1 MSSHISIEKSVSS
14 SVAVNQQVHT
24 AMTKLLRLLPLLVVG
39 CLLLQSLQ
47 PIATAT
53 NDVGEEV
60 CDQAIEGEAI
70 TFEDYVWEYVKSIKK
85 APKTAKK
92 GPTKRIKVNKN
103 ECAKFLL
110 LHAKTEKAES

>member
-1 MSSHISIEKSVSS
+1 MQYGLYRKHTRMERILIMSSHISIEKSVSS

-39 CLLLQSLQ
+39 YLLLQSLQ

-60 CDQAIEGEAI
+60 CDQAIEGEVI
-70 TFEDYVWEYVKSIKK
+70 TFEDYVLEYVKTPPSK

-92 GPTKRIKVNKN
+92 APTKKIKVNK
-103 ECAKFLL
+103 
-110 LHAKTEKAES
+110 

>member
-1 MSSHISIEKSVSS
+1 
-14 SVAVNQQVHT
+14 
-24 AMTKLLRLLPLLVVG
+24 MTKLLRLLPLLVVG

-70 TFEDYVWEYVKSIKK
+70 TFEDYVWEYGKTIKKVPTKKLPVKKAPTKK
-85 APKTAKK
+85 APK
-92 GPTKRIKVNKN
+92 KRITVNI
-103 ECAKFLL
+103 
-110 LHAKTEKAES
+110 

>member
-1 MSSHISIEKSVSS
+1 
-14 SVAVNQQVHT
+14 
-24 AMTKLLRLLPLLVVG
+24 MTKLLRLLPLLVVG

-70 TFEDYVWEYVKSIKK
+70 TFEDYVWEYGKAAKK
-85 APKTAKK
+85 A
-92 GPTKRIKVNKN
+92 PTKRIRVTNLLCKN
-103 ECAKFLL
+103 CVYCVQK
-110 LHAKTEKAES
+110 

>member
-1 MSSHISIEKSVSS
+1 
-14 SVAVNQQVHT
+14 
-24 AMTKLLRLLPLLVVG
+24 MTKLLRLLPLLVVG

-70 TFEDYVWEYVKSIKK
+70 TFEDYVWEYGKAAKK
-85 APKTAKK
+85 APKTAKKAPKK
-92 GPTKRIKVNKN
+92 GPTKRIKVNN
-103 ECAKFLL
+103 
-110 LHAKTEKAES
+110 